1 MIVAV
6 LPVGEQLLQEERAFV
21 VRARLTLLGDVT
33 IVNTEKMNEIE
44 NETAV
49 GFDVQWTVQ
58 RLETEGQSPER
69 GDATPIDEC
78 DILLAVGQQRTRVK
92 LLVDVRLARNV
103 ISVHF
108 GIEPRRLIAFLASIE
123 VDHVVG
129 RVLHGRRIID
139 EQNTLRRWLRFVH
152 EKY

>member
-1 MIVAV
+1 M
-6 LPVGEQLLQEERAFV
+6 
-21 VRARLTLLGDVT
+21 
-33 IVNTEKMNEIE
+33 
-44 NETAV
+44 
-49 GFDVQWTVQ
+49 Q

-92 LLVDVRLARNV
+92 LLVDVRLARDV

-108 GIEPRRLIAFLASIE
+108 GIEPRRLIAFLSTIE
-123 VDHVVG
+123 RDHVVG
-129 RVLHGRRIID
+129 RVLHGRRIVD
-139 EQNTLRRWLRFVH
+139 EQNILRRRLRFVH